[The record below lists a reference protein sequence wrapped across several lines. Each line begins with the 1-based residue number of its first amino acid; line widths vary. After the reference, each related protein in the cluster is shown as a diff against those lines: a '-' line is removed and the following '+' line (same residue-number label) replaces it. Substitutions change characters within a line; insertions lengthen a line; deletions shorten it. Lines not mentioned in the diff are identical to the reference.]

1 MSIASEPWRRRCPNG
16 HVNIKYR
23 TGAGRGGGPEPK
35 SPYYCRSCDKAGV
48 DPHHDHIVDVKT
60 GREITR

>member
-1 MSIASEPWRRRCPNG
+1 
-16 HVNIKYR
+16 VNIKYR